1 MPAVNSVGPADID
14 DLAGRFAAKGAGV
27 ASNGHGYFIPAI
39 NSENDPGLLRT
50 HGDDEVSQLPAR
62 DRSGNQGAGM
72 VERVALRAG
81 QASTICRGRLPA
93 HAREWDD
100 LDAVA

>member
-1 MPAVNSVGPADID
+1 MTASTFSRCCSSHERQRPKN
-14 DLAGRFAAKGAGV
+14 AGA
-27 ASNGHGYFIPAI
+27 YEAI
-39 NSENDPGLLRT
+39 VQKR
-50 HGDDEVSQLPAR
+50 DEVSQLPAR